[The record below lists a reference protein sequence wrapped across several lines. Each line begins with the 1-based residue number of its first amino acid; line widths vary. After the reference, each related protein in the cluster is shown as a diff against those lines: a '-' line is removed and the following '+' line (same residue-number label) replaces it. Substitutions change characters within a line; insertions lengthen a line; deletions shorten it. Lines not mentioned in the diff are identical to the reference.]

1 MKDKELNII
10 NVRNSS
16 IVIGIILSLILFVVT
31 SKVATFNLK
40 EALIEYKETINNNDV
55 DISTMGELSMI
66 YVLVAGIGVLALY
79 LYGYCNAI
87 TSITGSIVLLVV
99 SIKNIKVESKCLK
112 IINYGYI
119 GLTSFVI
126 LFCLIKL
133 VLYIFNL
140 G

>member
-1 MKDKELNII
+1 MKDKELKII

-16 IVIGIILSLILFVVT
+16 IVIGIILSLILFVVI
-31 SKVATFNLK
+31 SQVATFNLK
-40 EALIEYKETINNNDV
+40 EALIEYKDTINNDV
-55 DISTMGELSMI
+55 DISNMGELSMI
-66 YVLVAGIGVLALY
+66 FILVSGVGVLALY

-87 TSITGSIVLLVV
+87 TSITASIVLLVV
-99 SIKNIKVESKCLK
+99 SIKNIKVESKILK
-112 IINYGYI
+112 VLNYCYI

>member
-16 IVIGIILSLILFVVT
+16 IVIGIILSLILFVVA
-31 SKVATFNLK
+31 SQVATFNLK
-40 EALIEYKETINNNDV
+40 EALIEYKETINNDV

-66 YVLVAGIGVLALY
+66 FILVSGVGVLALY

-87 TSITGSIVLLVV
+87 TSITASIVLLVV
-99 SIKNIKVESKCLK
+99 SIKNIKVESKILK
-112 IINYGYI
+112 VLNYCYI

>member
-1 MKDKELNII
+1 MKDKELKII

-16 IVIGIILSLILFVVT
+16 IVIGIILSIILFVVT
-31 SKVATFNLK
+31 SQVATFNLK
-40 EALIEYKETINNNDV
+40 EALIEYKETINNDV

>member
-1 MKDKELNII
+1 MEDKKLNII

-16 IVIGIILSLILFVVT
+16 IVIGIILSIILFVVT
-31 SKVATFNLK
+31 SQVATFNLK
-40 EALIEYKETINNNDV
+40 EALIEYKETINNDV